1 MTVDTTIYAT
11 RTAAS
16 GEGVPL
22 ADPRPQ
28 HVFIVGSKG
37 IPGNYG
43 GYETFVDKLT
53 EYHRHEPAL
62 KYHVACKAKEKGRF
76 VYHNAD
82 CFKVKVPDIGPAQ
95 AIYYDVAALNDCV
108 AYIRRNR
115 IPHPIVYILAC
126 RIGPF
131 AAHFQRV
138 IHKLGGKLYVN
149 PDGHEWMRAKWSA
162 PVRKYWKISE
172 RMMTKHCDLLI
183 CDSKNIEQYIHDEYG
198 KYNPR
203 TTYISYGAETRKSE
217 LADDDPKLLDW
228 YRQKG
233 LAPKSYYLVVGRFVP
248 ENNYETMIREF
259 MKSRSKHD
267 FALVC
272 NVSDKFL
279 DELKEKTHF
288 DQDPRIK
295 FVGTV
300 YDQELLMKI
309 RENAYAYFHGHEV
322 GGTNPSLLEALGS
335 TDLNLLLD
343 VGFNREVAE
352 DSALYWTKQSGD
364 LAGLIDRADRMDA
377 ADIAELGS
385 KAKARVADAYSWQ
398 HISRQYGQLFTK
410 GIEGD
415 R

>member
-1 MTVDTTIYAT
+1 MKKTGQDESSV
-11 RTAAS
+11 
-16 GEGVPL
+16 
-22 ADPRPQ
+22 Q

-53 EYHRHEPAL
+53 EYHQNNPSL
-62 KYHVACKAKEKGRF
+62 KYHVACKAKDTKTFE
-76 VYHNAD
+76 YHNAD
-82 CFKVKVPDIGPAQ
+82 CFDVKVPDIGPAQ
-95 AIYYDVAALNDCV
+95 AIYYDVAALNYCV
-108 AYIRRNR
+108 KYIKQHN
-115 IPHPIVYILAC
+115 IQHPIVYILAC

-138 IHKLGGKLYVN
+138 IHKLGGKLYIN

-172 RMMTKHCDLLI
+172 QLMTKHCDLLI
-183 CDSKNIEQYIHDEYG
+183 CDSKNIEKYIHDEYG
-198 KYNPR
+198 KYNPK
-203 TTYISYGAETRKSE
+203 TTFIAYGAETRKSK
-217 LADDDPKLLDW
+217 LADDDQKLISW
-228 YRQKG
+228 YKEKG
-233 LAPKSYYLVVGRFVP
+233 LSPKSYYLVVGRFVP

-259 MKSRSKHD
+259 MKSRSKRD
-267 FALVC
+267 FALIT

-279 DELKEKTHF
+279 EELKEKTHF

-300 YDQELLMKI
+300 YDKELLMKI
-309 RENAYAYFHGHEV
+309 RENAYGYFHGHEV

-352 DSALYWTKQSGD
+352 DAALYWNKQPGN
-364 LAGLIDRADRMDA
+364 LASLIDQADNMSA
-377 ADIAELGS
+377 GEITELGEKS
-385 KAKARVADAYSWQ
+385 SQRVVEAYSWQ
-398 HISRQYGQLFTK
+398 HIADEYNRLLKYIKF
-410 GIEGD
+410 
-415 R
+415 